1 MQLLIFAS
9 FSEPHLAGKVQSDP
23 QPTPSFL
30 GCRPAAIPTASDF
43 AILVLHLIEVNNL
56 SLFRNS
62 SSPYRG
68 GSADGRTDGRGGHCT
83 LPSHFALSLSPH
95 RRVGRSAC
103 PPPPPPSLAL
113 RGPTRGR
120 GLRSTAL
127 PTTVLPFLAVNRT
140 RSRLNPGFKTAS

>member
-9 FSEPHLAGKVQSDP
+9 FSEPHLGGKVQSDP

-30 GCRPAAIPTASDF
+30 GCFSAAIPTASDF

-68 GSADGRTDGRGGHCT
+68 SADGWRDGRGGHCT
-83 LPSHFALSLSPH
+83 LLTLCALALSASSR
-95 RRVGRSAC
+95 RRVGRSPC
-103 PPPPPPSLAL
+103 PPPVRPFPPSPCA
-113 RGPTRGR
+113 GQARGR
-120 GLRSTAL
+120 PGPAFDRLANNRF
-127 PTTVLPFLAVNRT
+127 TV
-140 RSRLNPGFKTAS
+140 SRGESDKK